1 MQTHQGGRM
10 KRKKIILFFWVVAL
24 LVISGPVLAAD
35 VPRMSVDELKA
46 VLGNDNVIVLDVRSG
61 RDWKSSEFKI
71 QGAKRAEPGKV
82 NTWAGTYPKDK
93 TLVLYCA

>member
-1 MQTHQGGRM
+1 M
-10 KRKKIILFFWVVAL
+10 KSEKIILFFWVVAL

-71 QGAKRAEPGKV
+71 QGAKRAESGKI

>member
-1 MQTHQGGRM
+1 MKIHQGGRM
-10 KRKKIILFFWVVAL
+10 KRKKIILFFLAAAL
-24 LVISGPVLAAD
+24 LAVSGSVLAAD
-35 VPRMSVDELKA
+35 VPRMTVDELKA
-46 VLGNDNVIVLDVRSG
+46 ALGNDNVIVLDVRSG

-71 QGAKRAEPGKV
+71 QGAKRAEPGKI

>member
-1 MQTHQGGRM
+1 MKVHQGGRM
-10 KRKKIILFFWVVAL
+10 KRKKIILFFLAAVL
-24 LVISGPVLAAD
+24 LAVSGPVWAAD
-35 VPRMSVDELKA
+35 VPRMTVDELKA

-71 QGAKRAEPGKV
+71 KGAKRAHPGEI
-82 NTWAGTYPKDK
+82 NTWAGTFPKDK